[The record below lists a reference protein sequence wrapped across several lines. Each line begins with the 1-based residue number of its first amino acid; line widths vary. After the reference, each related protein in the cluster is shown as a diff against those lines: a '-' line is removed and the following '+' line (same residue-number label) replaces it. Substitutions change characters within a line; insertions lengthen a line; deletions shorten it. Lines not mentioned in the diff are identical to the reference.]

1 MNLLLL
7 GLLSMVLMGAAGY
20 LFWRLKLKEKEI
32 AMEREA
38 STRQVYELS
47 ILKELG
53 ERVGYSLDVEEILQ
67 IITNSLHQFIDYTAV
82 AYLVVKDKKLRL
94 GMHFDKSAHHHF
106 FLEMKEKMLASLGAL
121 SNISYDK
128 FTVEEIIS
136 GAVEMETGPE
146 KIGSFFN
153 IPLVIGGKLTG
164 VLTVANDQPGLYK
177 EGDMTILYKITGQV
191 SEAFVRLQK
200 VVASEQ
206 EKIEK
211 VREEYTSMIVH
222 ELRSPLDGIRKII
235 ELVIGGKV
243 VAGSKEFEEYINM
256 AYQSTSWTLELVNDL
271 LDLSKLQAGKF
282 EIVKADTNIK
292 EVIENRISFYQV
304 AAGAKKIH
312 VDFVPNDLPT
322 SVLCDERAVKQILN
336 NFLSNAIKFTGEGG
350 VISVVA
356 FVTGGKDAPTSPL
369 PMPVGFV
376 LPTPADLKMKKR
388 SLCVTVC
395 DNGVGINQDMLPK
408 LFQTYKQIRLSS
420 ATGGERGTGLG
431 LAIAKGITEAHGG
444 SIGAVSKEGKGSSF
458 FFTIPL

>member
-1 MNLLLL
+1 MNLLIL
-7 GLLSMVLMGAAGY
+7 GLLPVGLVGVVGY
-20 LFWRLKLKEKEI
+20 LFWKLKVKEQEI
-32 AMEREA
+32 AREREA

-82 AYLVVKDKKLRL
+82 AYLVIKEKKLRL
-94 GMHFDKSAHHHF
+94 GVHFDKSANHKF
-106 FLEMKEKMLASLGAL
+106 FVEMKEKMLASLSAL
-121 SNISYDK
+121 SNASYDK
-128 FTVEEIIS
+128 FTVEEMVS
-136 GAVEMETGPE
+136 GAVEMETGPSTV
-146 KIGSFFN
+146 GSFFN

-164 VLTVANDQPGLYK
+164 VLTVTDVKSGLYK

-191 SEAFVRLQK
+191 SEAIVRLQR

-235 ELVIGGKV
+235 ELVLSGKV
-243 VAGSKEFEEYINM
+243 IAGSKEFGEYISM

-282 EIVKADTNIK
+282 EVVKAEANIK
-292 EVIENRISFYQV
+292 EVIENRIAFYQV
-304 AAGAKKIH
+304 AALAKKIKI
-312 VDFVPNDLPT
+312 DFLPYDLPE
-322 SVLCDERAVKQILN
+322 SILFDERAVKQVLN
-336 NFLSNAIKFTGEGG
+336 NFISNSIKFTGEGG
-350 VISVVA
+350 VVSVSA
-356 FVTGGKDAPTSPL
+356 FVAGGKDAGSIPESSNFVFPTL
-369 PMPVGFV
+369 EN
-376 LPTPADLKMKKR
+376 LKVKKR
-388 SLCVTVC
+388 SLCVVVS
-395 DNGVGINQDMLPK
+395 DNGVGVAPDMLPK
-408 LFQTYKQIRLSS
+408 LFQAFKQIRLS
-420 ATGGERGTGLG
+420 AEGGGERGTGLG

-444 SIGAVSKEGKGSSF
+444 FCGAVSKEGKGSSF